1 MKRFGKLIGSSMLIV
16 ASLFML
22 TSLLSCNNG
31 NSKKPGDKPNT
42 PGGGG
47 TDPKTETFEVKFAV
61 APAGKAT
68 LTAKVDGKDIKSG
81 DKVEKDKEV
90 VFTLSV
96 TDVKYAYSK
105 WEGEGLTNTT
115 ATGAKLKV
123 TKNADIKAVLR
134 DNGNSETKEDS
145 ELKLTKLEYKKAD
158 NSKEDITTTKAFT
171 VENGVKTL
179 AKTDFTAT
187 FEYGDG
193 TNKKTEPIEISSVK
207 KSDGT
212 ELGELQEGENKIT
225 LVVDAK
231 KGSYKG
237 TSIPVTVTRK
247 PDPNADP
254 KLELESLKYDNGEEL
269 KKADGTIEMSVKQTE
284 ETLDLAKFVAKFKG
298 KNAGEIKF
306 NEIIYE
312 EGKTKLGPGKNIV
325 KLKVNGVS
333 GSYADTIITIE
344 VTKPAGKYKLTFR
357 VESTDQSLGTISMS
371 ARQGENET
379 VESNTDIAE
388 GTDLTFTLKA
398 SMSVLQKIQ
407 GNEYEITW
415 KGATRQENYHIK
427 ASTEMP
433 ASDLEV
439 VATITK
445 K

>member
-1 MKRFGKLIGSSMLIV
+1 MKRFGKWIGGSMLIV

-22 TSLLSCNNG
+22 TSLLSCSGQG
-31 NSKKPGDKPNT
+31 NKPDT
-42 PGGGG
+42 PA
-47 TDPKTETFEVKFAV
+47 KTGEEFVINFVVE
-61 APAGKAT
+61 PAGKAT

-90 VFTLSV
+90 VFTLNV

-115 ATGAKLKV
+115 ATGAKLTV
-123 TKNADIKAVLR
+123 TKNADIKAVLK
-134 DNGNSETKEDS
+134 DNSNGDTKEDA
-145 ELKLTKLEYKKAD
+145 ELKLTKLEYKRDANK
-158 NSKEDITTTKAFT
+158 KEDITTTKAFT
-171 VENGVKTL
+171 VENTVKNL
-179 AKTDFTAT
+179 AKTDFIAT

-193 TNKKTEPIEISSVK
+193 TNKKTEAIDISSVK

-237 TSIPVTVTRK
+237 TSIPITVTRK
-247 PDPNADP
+247 ANTDPM
-254 KLELESLKYDNGEEL
+254 LELESLKYDKGEEL
-269 KKADGTIEMSVKQTE
+269 KKADGKIEMSVKKTE
-284 ETLDLAKFVAKFKG
+284 ATLDLAKFVAKFKG

-306 NEIIYE
+306 DEIIYE
-312 EGKTKLGPGKNIV
+312 EGKDKLKGGKNIV

-333 GSYADTIITIE
+333 GSYAETIITIE

-357 VESTDQSLGTISMS
+357 VENTDQSLGTISMS

-379 VESNTDIAE
+379 VESNTEIAE
-388 GTDLTFTLKA
+388 GTDLTFILKA
-398 SMSVLQKIQ
+398 SMSVLQKIR
-407 GNEYEITW
+407 GDEYEITW